1 MLHSLT
7 DECTL
12 YSTHSLAYMSVYR
25 VHSPMSMHTCTT
37 INRHAHVSL
46 KERLGHKL
54 WRKGRVEGFFPI
66 AGHAVGQSNACTLIK
81 RGCQASW
88 RLYTVRKDARNLV
101 DFTVRKD
108 ARNLGGYTV
117 RKDARNLGGLL
128 HCVYCSVR

>member
-66 AGHAVGQSNACTLIK
+66 AGHAVGQSNACTLVMFANWPVVKGPYQERMPGIL
-81 RGCQASW
+81 A
-88 RLYTVRKDARNLV
+88 AI
-101 DFTVRKD
+101 
-108 ARNLGGYTV
+108 
-117 RKDARNLGGLL
+117 
-128 HCVYCSVR
+128 HC